1 MFSENNSATVISS
14 TDWCVGTAHKYG
26 ASSRLQCHAATLGMG
41 LYRPQK
47 MMVAMML
54 GEIRW
59 DLGSES
65 EGNKEKDSRAT
76 QAGPPESLSYTPAE
90 SPYSQATAPGVLPAS
105 RSTP

>member
-1 MFSENNSATVISS
+1 
-14 TDWCVGTAHKYG
+14 
-26 ASSRLQCHAATLGMG
+26 
-41 LYRPQK
+41 

-90 SPYSQATAPGVLPAS
+90 SPYSQADV
-105 RSTP
+105 